1 MFDFFSNFGNYMP
14 HMHCMRNAD
23 GTVDYPW
30 VIAFLGLTVGVIA
43 AYLKIYVFWMR
54 AYFREK
60 KEDRNRKLVDLGNLF
75 LWCATTSYVLTIVT
89 FFFPIYRAQVLFLVG
104 LNILNIRFLRGLSTF
119 GEAFTARRLGRENE
133 VLEAAV
139 AERTKFLSEKT
150 DALEAANEQM
160 NRVLSSVDQGL
171 LTIGSDGQIRSDVS
185 RAAIEWLGPVPE
197 SKGFTDWLATH
208 DETLAV
214 MLDTSLEMIRDG
226 FPAEVAVDQMPT
238 RMVLGG
244 RTLGIDYQPIQ
255 DESSPDECSEL
266 LIVLTDLT
274 SAIERQRLERE
285 QGEVVAVFQKAVA
298 DRLGF
303 VEFWAEAGSLV
314 EDLAGGKD
322 DDLALVKRKLHT
334 LKGNTAVFGVQSFA
348 ELCHDLEE
356 KLVDRQ
362 GPLKD
367 SERDQLR
374 AAWDKLRSKLTMIL
388 DDRRGD
394 VLEIGEAEYSM
405 VLDAV
410 AGGLSGPR
418 LEKMLRAW
426 RLQPAASALGRL
438 RDQVNGLAQ
447 RLGKSVTVRVDA
459 NGVRMGSERWR
470 AFWSSMVH
478 VVRNAVD
485 HGAETTDERSAAG
498 KDPSTSIELSTELA
512 NDQLVV
518 EIRDDGRG
526 IDWSAVADKARSKGL
541 AADNQSDLTDAIFA
555 DGLSTRDTVS
565 ALSGRGVGLAAVRQE
580 TTSLGGRIELDSTVG
595 EGTKLR
601 FLFPANE
608 ALEVARLTAA
618 DLGPRDQRKSA

>member
-197 SKGFTDWLATH
+197 NKSFTDWLAQH
-208 DETLAV
+208 DETLSIMV
-214 MLDTSLEMIRDG
+214 ETSLEMVRDG
-226 FPAEVAVDQMPT
+226 FPADVAVDQMPT
-238 RMVLGG
+238 RMVLGD
-244 RTLGIDYQPIQ
+244 RTIGIEYQPIE

-266 LIVLTDLT
+266 LVVLTDLT
-274 SAIERQRLERE
+274 STIERQRLERE

-303 VEFWAEAGSLV
+303 VEFWGEASNLV
-314 EDLAGGKD
+314 DDLATGKD
-322 DDLALVKRKLHT
+322 EDLALVKRKLHT

-348 ELCHDLEE
+348 ELCHELEE

-362 GPLKD
+362 DALKA

-374 AAWDKLRSKLTMIL
+374 AGWDKLRSKLAMVL

-410 AGGLSGPR
+410 AGGLSGPQ

-426 RLQPAASALGRL
+426 RLQPAASSLGRL
-438 RDQVNGLAQ
+438 RDQVNGLAK
-447 RLGKSVTVRVDA
+447 RLGKSVDVKVDA
-459 NGVRMGSERWR
+459 NGVRMGSDQWR
-470 AFWSSMVH
+470 PFWSSMVH

-498 KDPSTSIELSTELA
+498 KDPSTSIELSTEFA
-512 NDQLVV
+512 NDQLVI

-526 IDWSAVADKARSKGL
+526 IDWDAVAEKARAKGL
-541 AADNQSDLTDAIFA
+541 AANDRADLTDAIFA

-565 ALSGRGVGLAAVRQE
+565 SLSGRGVGLAAVQQE
-580 TTSLGGRIELDSTVG
+580 TKTLGGRIELNSTVG

-601 FLFPANE
+601 FLFPANDT
-608 ALEVARLTAA
+608 LEVARITAA
-618 DLGPRDQRKSA
+618 DLDPRPERKSA